1 MEINMKKYNLNSFK
15 EKDIYSWDEI
25 IDIIEELES
34 TIYEQ
39 QEEIKNYEE
48 NYEQKKL
55 NPYLEYGINENDF

>member
-34 TIYEQ
+34 TIYKQ